1 MELDA
6 IKREE
11 LIETELKL
19 YSEINSKATFPLMIK
34 GETQYLPVVKIDP
47 QLLLLNPQNH
57 RVNAQLCDG
66 NKKEA
71 VMANPHS
78 IESQKTISDLLR
90 ATEQYTALKDQLVA
104 FGQREP
110 GVVTREGLL
119 VDGNTRVAALIDLG
133 KTYVD
138 VAVLP
143 KNVGESDVAD
153 IELTLQMENLVKQDY
168 TFTNLLLHMHDYVQK
183 GGSKKELA
191 KRKGWSRGGEKKVD
205 VQLRLFH
212 YIEEV
217 RRLTSP
223 PVPYHEFDKKE
234 QHLKDLDQ
242 DYQGLINSSEVE
254 AAEALKWNR
263 LSAMF
268 LGLNKDQVRI
278 IDEDFFDDKVKR
290 RLDDDSGDETNV
302 KSLEL
307 LNRYLPREINSGYE
321 EIFGEVEEDDQFIDM
336 KGFLRDYLK
345 KADDE
350 NVEEL
355 YGGIRWASRRVS
367 ERLIDEQKLGKQKA
381 KPTELIQDAKERV
394 GTVRTELNDVINESG
409 FKLGDLRFA
418 VNKLM
423 KEVEK
428 LAREIEGK

>member
-11 LIETELKL
+11 LIDAELKL

-47 QLLLLNPQNH
+47 QLLLLNPRNH
-57 RVNAQLCDG
+57 RVNAQLSDG

-78 IESQKTISDLLR
+78 MESQKTISDFLR
-90 ATEQYTALKDQLVA
+90 ATEQYTALKDQLSS
-104 FGQREP
+104 FGQRDP

-133 KTYVD
+133 KTYVN

-153 IELTLQMENLVKQDY
+153 IELTLQMENLIKQDY

-191 KRKGWSRGGEKKVD
+191 KRKGWSRGGDKRVD
-205 VQLRLFH
+205 VQLRLFN

-223 PVPYHEFDKKE
+223 PVSYHEFDKKE

-242 DYQGLINSSEVE
+242 DYQGLINSGEIE
-254 AAEALKWNR
+254 AADALKWNR

-290 RLDDDSGDETNV
+290 RLDDDAGVEANRV
-302 KSLEL
+302 SLDL
-307 LNRYLPREINSGYE
+307 LNRYLPRSINSGYE
-321 EIFGEVEEDDQFIDM
+321 DVFGEVNADDQFIDM
-336 KGFLRDYLK
+336 QGFLRDYLK
-345 KADDE
+345 AADDD
-350 NVEEL
+350 NVEDL
-355 YGGIRWASRRVS
+355 YGGIKWASRRVS
-367 ERLIDEQKLGKQKA
+367 ERLIDEQKLKKEKA
-381 KPTELIQDAKERV
+381 KPTELIQDAKDRI
-394 GTVRTELNDVINESG
+394 GTVRTELSDVINEPG

-418 VNKLM
+418 VKKM
-423 KEVEK
+423 IREAEK
-428 LAREIEGK
+428 LAREIEDK